1 MATAPAEATTP
12 QPPQPQAQLT
22 EGPATPAPTVTVT
35 VVPTAPPATGTAPPP
50 APTATSG
57 TATPAPTVTVTTTST
72 PSVVGPTPTVTVTAP
87 PPALPPAV
95 TSSELPL
102 AMVLVAALV
111 LAIATA
117 ALVVA
122 LRRGGGR
129 EPAAAGV
136 PGATPA
142 SGPGVQA
149 APTAPAPVT
158 SPTAAAATQTPHG
171 AADTRD
177 EPPPGVVP
185 FLIGLG
191 GAMLDAGAPVVQIE
205 ETLGRVADV
214 GGAAGSSVVVLPT
227 ALVVSSPS
235 GATTHTAAAAA
246 GTRSLRLD
254 QVQDVY
260 ELADRAEREP
270 ITPEEGLARIAEVRA
285 SPPPYGAGMRTV
297 GYAGSAAGLAL
308 ILGGGWAE
316 VALAAVLGAVV
327 AGTQTLAA
335 RWSAAYQAL
344 VVLGTSFVVAGVALL
359 ASTHTGIG
367 LFAPLI
373 APLITFLPGALLTTA
388 AIDLATRQMV
398 AGGARLAGGAM
409 QLVLL
414 ALGIGAAAGL
424 VGIPA
429 TVLATSQDRTL
440 GWWGPWLGVA
450 VYGLGVCYHHGAR
463 RTARPWILV
472 VLVVA
477 YAGQVIGGLL
487 LGGAVSGFVGAL
499 AMTPVALLASSRPA
513 GPPMQVSFLP
523 GFWLLVPGALGL
535 VGVTSFFGD
544 DRQALTTIVTAGA
557 SMVAISLG
565 YLTGIALGSWLLRA
579 DTRMRSVLSDLWRR
593 G

>member
-1 MATAPAEATTP
+1 MATAPAGVTTP
-12 QPPQPQAQLT
+12 DPVASSRPTPTTT
-22 EGPATPAPTVTVT
+22 EAGAPAPTVTVT
-35 VVPTAPPATGTAPPP
+35 VTPAPGATGTAPPP
-50 APTATSG
+50 TSS
-57 TATPAPTVTVTTTST
+57 PAPTVTVT
-72 PSVVGPTPTVTVTAP
+72 PSPEATATAPAPTVTVTAP
-87 PPALPPAV
+87 PPVLPPAV
-95 TSSELPL
+95 TTSELPL

-111 LAIATA
+111 LAAATA

-122 LRRGGGR
+122 LRRRGPQDAAVAV
-129 EPAAAGV
+129 PAGTA
-136 PGATPA
+136 A
-142 SGPGVQA
+142 SGPA
-149 APTAPAPVT
+149 AT
-158 SPTAAAATQTPHG
+158 TAAATAPTPAGRPAGQG
-171 AADTRD
+171 AATDA
-177 EPPPGVVP
+177 EPGVVP

-205 ETLGRVADV
+205 ETLGKVADV

-260 ELADRAEREP
+260 ALADRAEREAL
-270 ITPEEGLARIAEVRA
+270 TPEEGLARIAEVRA
-285 SPPPYGAGMRTV
+285 APPPYRAAVRTLGYV
-297 GYAGSAAGLAL
+297 GSSAGLAL

-316 VALAAVLGAVV
+316 VAVAAVLGGLV
-327 AGTQTLAA
+327 AGIQLVAA
-335 RWSAAYQAL
+335 RWSSAYQAL
-344 VVLGTSFVVAGVALL
+344 VVLGTSFLVAVGALL
-359 ASTHTGIG
+359 ASTHAGVG
-367 LFAPLI
+367 LYAPLI
-373 APLITFLPGALLTTA
+373 APLVTFLPGALLTTA

-424 VGIPA
+424 VGVPA

-440 GWWGPWLGVA
+440 GWWGPWLGVL

-463 RTARPWILV
+463 RSARPWILV

-477 YAGQVIGGLL
+477 YAGQVIGGLFF
-487 LGGAVSGFVGAL
+487 GGAVSGFVGAL
-499 AMTPVALLASSRPA
+499 AMTPVALLASSRPT

-535 VGVTSFFGD
+535 VGVTSFFGND
-544 DRQALTTIVTAGA
+544 QQALTTIVTAGA

-579 DTRMRSVLSDLWRR
+579 DSRVRSVLTDLRRR

>member
-1 MATAPAEATTP
+1 MATAPGGVTTP
-12 QPPQPQAQLT
+12 EPVASSRPEPTTTA
-22 EGPATPAPTVTVT
+22 GGSPAPTVTVT
-35 VVPTAPPATGTAPPP
+35 VTPAPAVPSATGTAPPP
-50 APTATSG
+50 TSS
-57 TATPAPTVTVTTTST
+57 PAPTVTVTSSPEATAIA
-72 PSVVGPTPTVTVTAP
+72 PAPTVTVTAP
-87 PPALPPAV
+87 PPVLPPAV
-95 TSSELPL
+95 TTSELPL
-102 AMVLVAALV
+102 AMILVAALV
-111 LAIATA
+111 LAAAAA

-122 LRRGGGR
+122 LRRRGPVG
-129 EPAAAGV
+129 AAAV
-136 PGATPA
+136 PAGAE
-142 SGPGVQA
+142 
-149 APTAPAPVT
+149 PTAPA
-158 SPTAAAATQTPHG
+158 AAARTAGPEDATTAG
-171 AADTRD
+171 A
-177 EPPPGVVP
+177 EPGVVP

-205 ETLGRVADV
+205 ETLGKVADV

-235 GATTHTAAAAA
+235 GSTTHTAAAAA

-260 ELADRAEREP
+260 ALADRAERERL
-270 ITPEEGLARIAEVRA
+270 TPQDGLARIAEVRA
-285 SPPPYGAGMRTV
+285 SAPPYRAAVRTV
-297 GYAGSAAGLAL
+297 GYVGSSAGLAL
-308 ILGGGWAE
+308 ILGGGWPE
-316 VALAAVLGAVV
+316 VAVAAVLGGVV
-327 AGTQTLAA
+327 AGIQLVAA
-335 RWSAAYQAL
+335 RWSSAYQAL
-344 VVLGTSFVVAGVALL
+344 VVLGTSFLVAVSALL
-359 ASTHTGIG
+359 ASTHAGVG
-367 LFAPLI
+367 LYAPLI
-373 APLITFLPGALLTTA
+373 APLVTFLPGALLTTA

-424 VGIPA
+424 VGVPA

-440 GWWGPWLGVA
+440 GWWGPWLGVL

-463 RTARPWILV
+463 RSARPWILV

-477 YAGQVIGGLL
+477 YAGQVIGGLFF
-487 LGGAVSGFVGAL
+487 GGAVSGFVGAL
-499 AMTPVALLASSRPA
+499 AMTPVALLASSRPT

-544 DRQALTTIVTAGA
+544 DQQALTTIVTAGA

-579 DTRMRSVLSDLWRR
+579 DSRVRSVLTDLRRR

>member
-1 MATAPAEATTP
+1 MATAPAGVTTP
-12 QPPQPQAQLT
+12 SPSTTGP
-22 EGPATPAPTVTVT
+22 EGSPAPAVTVTTTAGPRPTATVTAPAPTSSPAPTVTVT
-35 VVPTAPPATGTAPPP
+35 ASAPAT
-50 APTATSG
+50 TS
-57 TATPAPTVTVTTTST
+57 A
-72 PSVVGPTPTVTVTAP
+72 PTPTVTVTAP
-87 PPALPPAV
+87 APAVPPAV
-95 TSSELPL
+95 TTSELPL

-111 LAIATA
+111 LALATA

-122 LRRGGGR
+122 LRRR
-129 EPAAAGV
+129 DPR
-136 PGATPA
+136 
-142 SGPGVQA
+142 GPEDA
-149 APTAPAPVT
+149 APTPSGSGGSPAVPASAPAAGT
-158 SPTAAAATQTPHG
+158 DAA
-171 AADTRD
+171 
-177 EPPPGVVP
+177 PGVVP

-205 ETLGRVADV
+205 ETLGKVADV

-260 ELADRAEREP
+260 DLADRAEREAL
-270 ITPEEGLARIAEVRA
+270 TPEQGLARIAEVRA
-285 SPPPYGAGMRTV
+285 APPPYRAAVRTLGYV
-297 GYAGSAAGLAL
+297 GSSAGLAL

-316 VALAAVLGAVV
+316 VAVAAVLGGVV
-327 AGTQTLAA
+327 AGIQLVAA
-335 RWSAAYQAL
+335 RWSSAYQAL
-344 VVLGTSFVVAGVALL
+344 VVLGTSFLVAVGALL
-359 ASTHTGIG
+359 ASTHAGVG
-367 LFAPLI
+367 LYAPLI
-373 APLITFLPGALLTTA
+373 APLVTFLPGALLTTA

-424 VGIPA
+424 VGVPA
-429 TVLATSQDRTL
+429 TELAAAHDRTL
-440 GWWGPWLGVA
+440 GWWGPWLGVL

-463 RTARPWILV
+463 RSARPWILV

-477 YAGQVIGGLL
+477 YAGQVIGGLFF
-487 LGGAVSGFVGAL
+487 GGAVSGFVGAL
-499 AMTPVALLASSRPA
+499 TMTPVALLASTRPS

-544 DRQALTTIVTAGA
+544 DQQALTTIVTAGA

-579 DTRMRSVLSDLWRR
+579 DSRVRSVLTDLRRR